1 MHTTKANEVL
11 SGVEASPDGLF
22 FASGSSVSEQEILL
36 IARELSAGSNQSTSR
51 ASRLLDISVA
61 LAMLVLLSPV
71 MLITAIS
78 VATLSPGP
86 ILFSQWRVGQNGKK
100 FRCYKFRSMRVD
112 AEQHLA
118 SLLVARPELREE
130 WKSNQKLSQ
139 DPRITPIGAFLRQSS
154 IDELPQLFNVL
165 RGEMSVVGPRPIV
178 EDEVPRYG
186 RYITHYL
193 RSKPGLT
200 GIWQVSGRNDTS
212 YRRRV
217 AADMLYSRKKSVGF
231 DLWILLVTIP
241 AVLKAHGAR

>member
-36 IARELSAGSNQSTSR
+36 IARELSGSASPPASR
-51 ASRLLDISVA
+51 ASRLLDIVVA
-61 LAMLVLLSPV
+61 LAMLILLSPV

-78 VATLSPGP
+78 IAILSPGP
-86 ILFSQWRVGQNGKK
+86 ILFRQWRVGQNGKR

-118 SLLVARPELREE
+118 SLLAARPELLRE
-130 WKSNQKLSQ
+130 WQSSQKLSQ

-178 EDEVPRYG
+178 DDEIPRYG
-186 RYITHYL
+186 RYITYYL

-200 GIWQVSGRNDTS
+200 GVWQVSGRNDTS

-217 AADMLYSRKKSVGF
+217 AADMLYCRKKSVRF

-241 AVLKAHGAR
+241 AVFKAHGAR